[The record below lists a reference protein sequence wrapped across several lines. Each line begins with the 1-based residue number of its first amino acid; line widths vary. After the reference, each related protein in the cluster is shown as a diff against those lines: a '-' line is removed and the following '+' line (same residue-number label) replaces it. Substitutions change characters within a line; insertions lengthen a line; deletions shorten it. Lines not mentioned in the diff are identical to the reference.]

1 MKIAKAQRKGKKSQ
15 ALILTFSF
23 NLLISSTTYG
33 QNYKKVNTAELKKN
47 VTDTLPAVV
56 IKRVG
61 EDFSIYI
68 PEIESVDSKIKMIQ
82 KEFIAYDL
90 GKDAEGYDEFLVMLS
105 IKDGSLVARYNEKGK
120 LMSVIEKYNN
130 VRMPNDVVLNILKQ
144 YPGWKIVKDRYSYS
158 QKEGSIIKKQYDVIL
173 EKDNKVKQVVY
184 NSNNGLIIEKH

>member
-1 MKIAKAQRKGKKSQ
+1 MKSI
-15 ALILTFSF
+15 I
-23 NLLISSTTYG
+23 NLLVVLAITSTTYA
-33 QNYKKVNTAELKKN
+33 QNNEEVNTANLKKN
-47 VTDTLPAVV
+47 ETNTLPAVV

-68 PEIESVDSKIKMIQ
+68 PEIESPDSKIKMIQ

-90 GKDAEGYDEFLVMLS
+90 GKDAEGYDEFLVMLT

-158 QKEGSIIKKQYDVIL
+158 QKDGTIIKKQYDVIL

-184 NSNNGLIIEKH
+184 NSNDGLIIEKH

>member
-1 MKIAKAQRKGKKSQ
+1 MKSIIK
-15 ALILTFSF
+15 
-23 NLLISSTTYG
+23 LLVVLVISSTTYG